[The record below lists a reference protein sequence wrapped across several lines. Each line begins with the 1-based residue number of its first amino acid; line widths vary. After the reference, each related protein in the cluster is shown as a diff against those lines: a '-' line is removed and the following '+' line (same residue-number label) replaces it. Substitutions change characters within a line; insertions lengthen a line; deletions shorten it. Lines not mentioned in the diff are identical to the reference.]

1 MATTKKYKLRQGYTF
16 LVPQYFVGEPPG
28 TKELQGGDTVELT
41 DYEAKPILYMF
52 EQPGDAPVAEKSLEA
67 AVGDDLAAKLHEAG
81 VHSLK
86 DVRDAGGDLGRL
98 AGITPVE
105 AKKARE
111 AAKV

>member
-1 MATTKKYKLRQGYTF
+1 MAKYKLRPGYTF
-16 LVPQYFVGEPPG
+16 GPRDEF
-28 TKELQGGDTVELT
+28 KAGDTVELT

-52 EQPGDAPVAEKSLEA
+52 ESADAPAPEKSLEEA
-67 AVGDDLAAKLHEAG
+67 LGDDLATKLHEAG